1 MFYMITSREP
11 LRVLAAFDKGRVKPL
26 QFRWGTVTYHIKT
39 IELTYSER
47 KGREKL
53 LYFGVSDGVNAFRL
67 AYSTESQEWF
77 LEQEAVML

>member
-1 MFYMITSREP
+1 M
-11 LRVLAAFDKGRVKPL
+11 
-26 QFRWGTVTYHIKT
+26 TYHIKT

-47 KGREKL
+47 KGRETL

-67 AYSTESQEWF
+67 AYASESQEWF

>member
-1 MFYMITSREP
+1 MITERTP
-11 LRVLAAFDKGRVKPL
+11 IRVLAAFDKGRVKPL
-26 QFRWGTVTYHIKT
+26 QFRWGTMTYHIKT

-47 KGREKL
+47 KGRETL

-67 AYSTESQEWF
+67 AYASESQEWF